1 MLLMIL
7 MEEKR
12 LDHSI
17 EKNRKKQFK
26 NNLELKKQSIV
37 KVTNYMFNGKD
48 AIIHL
53 FAG

>member
-1 MLLMIL
+1 

-12 LDHSI
+12 LDHST
-17 EKNRKKQFK
+17 KNNCEKQFK
-26 NNLELKKQSIV
+26 NSLELKKQSIV

-53 FAG
+53 IAG